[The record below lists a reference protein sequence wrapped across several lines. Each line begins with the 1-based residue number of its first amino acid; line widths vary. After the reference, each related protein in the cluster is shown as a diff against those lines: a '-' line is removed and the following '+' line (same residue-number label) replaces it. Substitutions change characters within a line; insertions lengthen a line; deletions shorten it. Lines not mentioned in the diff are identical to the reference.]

1 MAEPGPRYARSGRA
15 PVTAIW
21 GAVVRAKQGQ
31 SVSGDVY
38 IVEEIGNVVLSG
50 VIDGLGGG
58 EDAARAANLAVAAF
72 KRHRGLPLQDLIKL
86 AHADLHATR
95 GAVVG
100 LLRLDQASSQ
110 LSYIGV
116 GNIGINVYSRRAI
129 KPISKNG
136 ILGFR
141 LPTLLELHYTYDQG
155 DVFVLY
161 SDGIS
166 SQFTHDLK
174 IDLALPPQQ
183 IAERILAGYGK
194 ATDDATVLVVKT

>member
-1 MAEPGPRYARSGRA
+1 
-15 PVTAIW
+15 VTAIW